1 MSKEQTPT
9 PHNSARYE
17 DVAETVIMAGDPNRV
32 KYIVDNYIENPVL
45 CNKVRGALGY
55 TGTYKGKRV
64 TIQAHGMGIP
74 SISIYSHE
82 LFNFY
87 DVKQIIR
94 VGTCG
99 TLDPKDTLGKVVI
112 AQGACTDS
120 NYDSHFNIPGKFAP
134 IADFQ
139 LLEKAVN
146 VARKR
151 GIDYYVGNVLSSDA
165 FYTDMEKEMSW
176 SKFGVNYVEM
186 EASALYL
193 NAVMARKK
201 ALVVLSVSDNI
212 ATGDALTPE
221 QRAEGLKNM
230 IELALD
236 LI

>member
-17 DVAETVIMAGDPNRV
+17 DIAETVIMAGDPNRV
-32 KYIVDNYIENPVL
+32 KYIVDNYVDNPVL

-64 TIQAHGMGIP
+64 TVQAHGMGIP
-74 SISIYSHE
+74 SISIYAHE

-99 TLDPKDTLGKVVI
+99 TLDPQDKLGKVVI

-120 NYDSHFNIPGKFAP
+120 NYDSHFHIPGKYAP

-139 LLEKAVN
+139 LLEKAAGI
-146 VARKR
+146 ARAH

-165 FYTDMEKEMSW
+165 FYGDMEQQSTW

-193 NAVMARKK
+193 NAVMAKKK
-201 ALVVLSVSDNI
+201 ALVILSVSDNI
-212 ATGDALTPE
+212 VTGEALTPD
-221 QRAEGLKNM
+221 QRAVGLKNM

>member
-9 PHNSARYE
+9 PHNSARY
-17 DVAETVIMAGDPNRV
+17 DDIAETVIMAGDPNRV
-32 KYIVDNYIENPVL
+32 QFIVDNFIENPVL
-45 CNKVRGALGY
+45 VNKVRGALGY
-55 TGTYKGKRV
+55 TGTYKGKKV

-99 TLDPKDTLGKVVI
+99 TMDPDARLGKVVI

-120 NYDSHFNIPGKFAP
+120 NYDSHFNIPGKYAP
-134 IADFQ
+134 IADFT
-139 LLEKAVN
+139 LLQKAAR
-146 VARKR
+146 VAEEHK
-151 GIDYYVGNVLSSDA
+151 IDYYVGNVLSSDA
-165 FYTDMEKEMSW
+165 FYTDIEKEKSW
-176 SKFGVNYVEM
+176 TKFGVNYVEM

-193 NAVMARKK
+193 NAVMAKKK

-212 ATGDALTPE
+212 VTGEALTAD
-221 QRAEGLKNM
+221 QRAEGLRNM

-236 LI
+236 LV